1 MEKKPII
8 NFEGMQFRTDRR
20 VRLPHGKQW
29 QVRRYSKSQ
38 GGFSKGL
45 RNALNQF
52 LSH

>member
-20 VRLPHGKQW
+20 ARLPRGKQW
-29 QVRRYSKSQ
+29 QVRRYSRSRM
-38 GGFSKGL
+38 GFSKGL
-45 RNALNQF
+45 RNVLSQF